1 VTPADAKGTNRRIPI
16 LWTALIAWCLI
27 FFVSARFLLAL
38 PVSVFVVLAL
48 INFAV
53 IGFLALALRNAH
65 RTNTLLNSSPV
76 ASGGRSRIF
85 ALWFMLIL
93 WCLILFNAARL
104 TTVKAVP
111 ISAFVVGSLIDLVVI
126 GCTIIA
132 LRNAYRERKPQ
143 T

>member
-1 VTPADAKGTNRRIPI
+1 VTPTDAKRTTRKIPI

-38 PVSVFVVLAL
+38 PVSVFVVVAL
-48 INFAV
+48 INFGV
-53 IGFLALALRNAH
+53 IGGLVFALRNAY
-65 RTNTLLNSSPV
+65 RNGRLSNSSQETNGP
-76 ASGGRSRIF
+76 RSRIF

-104 TTVKAVP
+104 ATVKAVP